1 MILYL
6 IFLYMKTN
14 NQNNSPKKRKTLRER
29 FELPWRSAPPVFKTG
44 AVVRLA
50 TSATWFQV
58 GSNIIVGEVLLLS
71 RFF

>member
-6 IFLYMKTN
+6 ISLYMKTN
-14 NQNNSPKKRKTLRER
+14 NQNNSPKRKTLRER

-58 GSNIIVGEVLLLS
+58 GSNIIEGEGLLLS